1 MEHAF
6 LTRINTHLEDTAAYP
21 HSVIG
26 FRAHLSTQDVM
37 LQLKHHILEDR
48 TRTTKAILG
57 LDLEKAFD
65 SIAHSTIL
73 DRISRLNIGAR
84 AYNYVRDF
92 LSNRTAFLSVGDL
105 RSDAQTLGSAGTP
118 QGSVISQCFLIL
130 S

>member
-6 LTRINTHLEDTAAYP
+6 LTRISAHLEDTAAYP
-21 HSVIG
+21 HSIIG
-26 FRAHLSTQDVM
+26 FRAHLSTQDAM
-37 LQLKHHILEDR
+37 LQLKHHVLEGR

-73 DRISRLNIGAR
+73 DRISRLNLGAR
-84 AYNYVRDF
+84 SYNYVRDF
-92 LSNRTAFLSVGDL
+92 LSNRTAFLSAGDL

-118 QGSVISQCFLIL
+118 RALLSHQCSLI
-130 S
+130 